1 MIPAIS
7 FIINVGV
14 FELCQWVYVG
24 NLQKA
29 KSRTACSHSPCS
41 NTLGHNSCQK
51 HMVFQESTF
60 DSFFH
65 SFSVMWPSG
74 SACWLPHSHAHSL
87 TLLLSFFILLLRH
100 IATSTLTFLM
110 MSSSQSLPDCSLAG
124 LEQTLKGRGA
134 FTWDGLLLSSCQLKF
149 DESVGDPQHIYPQP
163 STLNSIHVPFLQF

>member
-41 NTLGHNSCQK
+41 NTQGHNSCQK

-74 SACWLPHSHAHSL
+74 SACWLPHSHAHGHMHTHSL
-87 TLLLSFFILLLRH
+87 FSSLSLSCSCATLPLQRWPFWWCHLLNHYQIVLWLGWSR
-100 IATSTLTFLM
+100 
-110 MSSSQSLPDCSLAG
+110 P
-124 LEQTLKGRGA
+124 LKGE
-134 FTWDGLLLSSCQLKF
+134 GLSHGMGCYFLLVNLSLMS
-149 DESVGDPQHIYPQP
+149 P
-163 STLNSIHVPFLQF
+163 SGIHNTYIHNLRP